1 MTPAYSAYVPCR
13 NNRATVRAAVA
24 SVLAQQPPP
33 AAMLLVDDGS
43 ADDPAAELAGL
54 PVRVV
59 RHASSLGRG
68 AARAR
73 ALQEL
78 GNAFVLGCDATNVLP
93 AGFAARAL
101 RWMED
106 GRVAAAFGPLRDPA
120 PQGAI
125 ARWRARHLFKQHV
138 TAAAVRRQADLAT
151 YGTLLRR
158 SAVDAAGGFNPT
170 LRQAEDADLG
180 RRLLAMGADV
190 VFDPELVVLANV
202 RNTLAE
208 VLERYWRW
216 NAGLDGATR
225 WRDYARNLS
234 YAWHLA
240 GHDLRERDPAAAGVS
255 LLMPHYCFWRSR
267 RLARGR
273 AGREGPGR

>member
-1 MTPAYSAYVPCR
+1 MTAAYSAYVPCR

-33 AAMLLVDDGS
+33 AEVLLVDDGS
-43 ADDPAAELAGL
+43 TDDPAAEVSGL

-59 RHASSLGRG
+59 RHEAALGRG

-73 ALQEL
+73 AWREL
-78 GNAFVLGCDATNVLP
+78 GQAFVLGCDATNVLP

-120 PQGAI
+120 PQGAV
-125 ARWRARHLFKQHV
+125 ARWRARHLFKQHGPPG
-138 TAAAVRRQADLAT
+138 AVRRRAGLAT

-158 SAVDAAGGFNPT
+158 SAVDAAGGFDPT

-180 RRLLAMGADV
+180 RRLLATGVDV
-190 VFDPELVVLANV
+190 VFDPELAVLANV

-216 NAGLDGATR
+216 NAGIDGSAR
-225 WRDYARNLS
+225 WRDYGRNLS
-234 YAWHLA
+234 YALHLA
-240 GHDLRERDPAAAGVS
+240 GQDLRERDPVAAGVS
-255 LLMPHYCFWRSR
+255 LLVPHYCFWRSR
-267 RLARGR
+267 RLAPGG
-273 AGREGPGR
+273 AGRERPGR